1 MPMRS
6 WPKPQ
11 SSWYRGSMNNE
22 AKGKRSGKIL
32 QCADNLLPRAFNVHG
47 KRWKI
52 WAMWFLF
59 QNLSRFPSHIRAGI
73 CLQQF
78 LYKPQKQEIVWT
90 RGTTLSFHWPP

>member
-1 MPMRS
+1 M
-6 WPKPQ
+6 KP
-11 SSWYRGSMNNE
+11 
-22 AKGKRSGKIL
+22 KGKGRGKSSSL
-32 QCADNLLPRAFNVHG
+32 LTTFLPRAFNVHG
-47 KRWKI
+47 KPWKI

-59 QNLSRFPSHIRAGI
+59 QNLSHFPSHIRAGI